1 MTDTTATISD
11 DEIVR
16 IVTDYYAAV
25 DSMNSDRITSTYLP
39 DPNTPVQF
47 NADEPIVGA
56 DALRAF
62 SEGFFNAVKGIR
74 HTRIEVWTRPL
85 MGDVLPVDPAI
96 TRSEA
101 TVTVVSTAL
110 PTYTI
115 GEGENAQ
122 TLSVPATS
130 IFTIDIASGKLAAVH
145 NMFDVG
151 KVYAAVQSHAAN

>member
-1 MTDTTATISD
+1 MTYTAVRISD
-11 DEIVR
+11 EDIVR
-16 IVTDYYAAV
+16 IVKDYYAAV
-25 DSMNSDRITSTYLP
+25 DSMDPDRIANTYLP

-56 DALRAF
+56 AALRAF
-62 SEGFFNAVKGIR
+62 SEGFFNAVKAIR
-74 HTRIEVWTRPL
+74 HTRIEVWTQPL

-115 GEGENAQ
+115 GEGENTRQIAI
-122 TLSVPATS
+122 PATS
-130 IFTIDIASGKLAAVH
+130 IFTIDNASGKLAAVH

-151 KVYAAVQSHAAN
+151 KVYAALQG